1 MRDQVNSDSNELGDT
16 NASHFENKDD
26 LKGNILQHNN
36 NIQRLK
42 RVQDFQIRIKVI
54 EGRQLDG
61 NNIHPLCCVKCST
74 HIKYT
79 KTMRSTINP
88 YWNEV
93 FFFSYHCSPT
103 ELFDELIEFK
113 VFNSLKIRQDSL
125 IGCFKID
132 IGIKSFNLFT
142 HDDLY

>member
-1 MRDQVNSDSNELGDT
+1 MIEKVNSQVMVTSGIEQ
-16 NASHFENKDD
+16 DD
-26 LKGNILQHNN
+26 KYKGNIIRYNN

-42 RVQDFQIRIKVI
+42 KLQDFQIRIKVI

-61 NNIHPLCCVKCST
+61 NNIHPLCCIKCSVHT
-74 HIKYT
+74 KYT

-88 YWNEV
+88 YWNEM
-93 FFFSYHCSPT
+93 FFFNFHSTPT
-103 ELFDELIEFK
+103 ELFDEFIEFK

-132 IGIKSFNLFT
+132 IGILFI
-142 HDDLY
+142 LFQVKVKFY